1 MSNII
6 HIANLLTTLRVVIV
20 PFFICAVFG
29 MSVFSKA
36 AALVLFGLAALS
48 DYFDGYFA
56 RKYSRQ
62 SKFGEFLDPL
72 ADKLIVGGAFI
83 SFALLPD
90 LLMPLWLIAIILSRE
105 LLVTLMRV
113 AAIRKN
119 RPITTEFSGKV
130 KTAVQMSTIIVILA
144 LLLLKRIL
152 IAKEMGLM
160 LQRGPDVWVELFGA
174 SAGLFLYYIP
184 PVLTAVS
191 ALLALVSMVQYIG
204 KNWAS
209 LTGKKG

>member
-36 AALVLFGLAALS
+36 AALVLFGLASLS

-56 RKYSRQ
+56 RKHNSQ

-90 LLMPLWLIAIILSRE
+90 LLVPLWLIVIILSRE
-105 LLVTLMRV
+105 LFVTLMRV

-130 KTAVQMSTIIVILA
+130 KTAVQMSTIIVILV

-152 IAKEMGLM
+152 IAKEMSLM

-174 SAGLFLYYIP
+174 AAGLFLYYIP
-184 PVLTAVS
+184 PVLTAIS
-191 ALLALVSMVQYIG
+191 ALLALVSMAQYIG
-204 KNWAS
+204 KNRAS